1 MKTAV
6 DKVKKGNGRFVNARF
21 SRMCGNYLFD
31 SYCCNVAFGWEK
43 GVVEKNVQDSH
54 RLIWIEASTRRFGS
68 FVKLNA

>member
-1 MKTAV
+1 
-6 DKVKKGNGRFVNARF
+6 
-21 SRMCGNYLFD
+21 
-31 SYCCNVAFGWEK
+31 VAFGWEK